1 MRISTFLYNVRQGFA
16 NIWRNKMFSLASIAT
31 MTACIFLFGVF
42 YSLGVNFGSM
52 VKSAEENV
60 AITVFFDEG
69 TSQDQIESIGKEI
82 RSRQEVDRVKY
93 VSAEEAWDYMKEDF
107 FGGNDELAESFAD
120 DNPMKNSDNFEVYL
134 KDVSQQ
140 ESLVKYINGI
150 PGVRKVNQ
158 SELAANIL
166 TDFNKLI
173 IYIFVG
179 IIVILLAVA
188 AFLISNTIT
197 VGISVRREEI
207 AIMKLIGAK
216 DTFVRQP
223 FIVEGVAIGL
233 IGSVVPLLLLHMVYG
248 GIIKYVSENFHL
260 ISSLMDF
267 VPVNDVFSVL
277 VPVSLILGVGI
288 GFVGSRI
295 TLKRH
300 LKV

>member
-1 MRISTFLYNVRQGFA
+1 MRISTLLYTCKQGFK
-16 NIWRNKMFSLASIAT
+16 NIFRNKMFSLATVAT
-31 MTACIFLFGVF
+31 ISSCVFLFGIF
-42 YSLGVNFGSM
+42 YSLVVNIQSS
-52 VKSAEENV
+52 VKAAESNIAV
-60 AITVFFDEG
+60 TVFFDENLDL
-69 TSQDQIESIGKEI
+69 SQIQAIGEEIAKRPEVASMVFVSADEAWESFKYDYLGEYADGYEGDNPLEGSEHFEI
-82 RSRQEVDRVKY
+82 YMNDVAQQNALVSYLETVDGIRDINRSDTTASILSNINMVISY
-93 VSAEEAWDYMKEDF
+93 VS
-107 FGGNDELAESFAD
+107 LA
-120 DNPMKNSDNFEVYL
+120 
-134 KDVSQQ
+134 
-140 ESLVKYINGI
+140 
-150 PGVRKVNQ
+150 
-158 SELAANIL
+158 
-166 TDFNKLI
+166 I
-173 IYIFVG
+173 IG
-179 IIVILLAVA
+179 ILLAVSL
-188 AFLISNTIT
+188 FLISNT
-197 VGISVRREEI
+197 VAMGIAVRREEI

-223 FIVEGVAIGL
+223 FIVEGIAIGL